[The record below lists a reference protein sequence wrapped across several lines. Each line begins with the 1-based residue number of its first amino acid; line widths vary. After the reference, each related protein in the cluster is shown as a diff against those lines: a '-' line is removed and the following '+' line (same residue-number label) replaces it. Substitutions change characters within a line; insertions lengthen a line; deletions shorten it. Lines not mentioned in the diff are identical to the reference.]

1 VSGHSKWANIKHK
14 KARTDAAKGRIFTKM
29 AREIMVAAKAGG
41 GDPNGNFRLKIAIDN
56 AKAANL
62 PGDNIQRA
70 IQKGVGGGDD
80 AIYEELRYEGYAP
93 GGVAVMV
100 DIMTD
105 NRNRAA
111 GEVRH
116 LFAKNG
122 GNLGETGCVGWLFRE
137 KGQITVSRA
146 ECDWTEDDF
155 LMAALEAGAE
165 EVETDD
171 DSFEV
176 FTAAAEL
183 EPVRAA
189 LLQAGIKPA
198 QAGLNLVPET
208 KVEISDVEQAKKI
221 IKLIDAL
228 DEHDDA
234 QNVYTNFE
242 LADSLNP
249 AEL

>member
-1 VSGHSKWANIKHK
+1 MSGHSKWANIKHK
-14 KARTDAAKGRIFTKM
+14 KARTDAVKGRIFTKM

-70 IQKGVGGGDD
+70 IQKGVGGGEGT
-80 AIYEELRYEGYAP
+80 IYEELRYEGYAP

-105 NRNRAA
+105 NRNRTA

-116 LFAKNG
+116 IFTKNG
-122 GNLGETGCVGWLFRE
+122 GNLGETGCVNWMFRE
-137 KGQITVSRA
+137 QGQITVSRA
-146 ECDWTEDDF
+146 DCDWEEDDF
-155 LMAALEAGAE
+155 LLAALEAGAE
-165 EVETDD
+165 EVESDED
-171 DSFEV
+171 EFEV
-176 FTAAAEL
+176 LTAPAEL
-183 EPVRAA
+183 ETVRDALLRLGLKPARAA
-189 LLQAGIKPA
+189 LNLAPDNRVEIDDAA
-198 QAGLNLVPET
+198 QAR
-208 KVEISDVEQAKKI
+208 KV

-228 DEHDDA
+228 DEHDDT

-242 LADSLNP
+242 LSDRLNP
-249 AEL
+249 DEL